1 MEQQV
6 EALKQNAELRAFN
19 TVVELIR
26 QREIVPGQRLF
37 EPDLSKRLSMS
48 RTPLRTALSRLVAEG
63 ILVKERGRKGYLLP
77 ALSSEDMRQIF
88 YSRAAVEGAA
98 AARLA
103 HACTPEHVM
112 VLRAI
117 NAKEAEL
124 FGRERQTPE
133 EKAQYAQL
141 NEELHR
147 LIVSF
152 SGNVY
157 LLRFFN
163 SSYWRSTMYTL
174 LYTRFYRERTRPTG
188 ENVPSWKE
196 HSLIIDALEAHE
208 AERSRRLMEE
218 HVLNTFRYR
227 SLLED
232 TERQ

>member
-98 AARLA
+98 AARLREA
-103 HACTPEHVM
+103 LQ
-112 VLRAI
+112 VLRLAVI
-117 NAKEAEL
+117 QDQRENTVSVPLLLSYRDGKGLQLGPPPLVLLHPTKEA
-124 FGRERQTPE
+124 
-133 EKAQYAQL
+133 ADV
-141 NEELHR
+141 R
-147 LIVSF
+147 LILPHNDGDIALSPEKFIGQSF
-152 SGNVY
+152 S
-157 LLRFFN
+157 LQF
-163 SSYWRSTMYTL
+163 
-174 LYTRFYRERTRPTG
+174 
-188 ENVPSWKE
+188 
-196 HSLIIDALEAHE
+196 
-208 AERSRRLMEE
+208 
-218 HVLNTFRYR
+218 
-227 SLLED
+227 
-232 TERQ
+232 

>member
-1 MEQQV
+1 M
-6 EALKQNAELRAFN
+6 
-19 TVVELIR
+19 
-26 QREIVPGQRLF
+26 
-37 EPDLSKRLSMS
+37 
-48 RTPLRTALSRLVAEG
+48 
-63 ILVKERGRKGYLLP
+63 
-77 ALSSEDMRQIF
+77 
-88 YSRAAVEGAA
+88 
-98 AARLA
+98 
-103 HACTPEHVM
+103 
-112 VLRAI
+112 LRAI

-227 SLLED
+227 SLLEE

>member
-1 MEQQV
+1 
-6 EALKQNAELRAFN
+6 
-19 TVVELIR
+19 
-26 QREIVPGQRLF
+26 
-37 EPDLSKRLSMS
+37 MS

-227 SLLED
+227 SLLEE